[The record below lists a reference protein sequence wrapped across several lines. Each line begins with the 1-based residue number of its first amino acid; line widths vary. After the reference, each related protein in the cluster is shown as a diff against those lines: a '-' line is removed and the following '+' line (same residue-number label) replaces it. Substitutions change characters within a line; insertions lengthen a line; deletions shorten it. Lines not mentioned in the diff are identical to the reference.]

1 MNQIENELEYKIK
14 VIPEKPGVYLFK
26 DENNKVLYVGK
37 AKSLKKRVR
46 SYFTVRSKD
55 SKVEAIQKHTTN
67 IETITTQTE
76 TEALILENS
85 LIKLHRPRY
94 NVRLMDDKTYPFLLI
109 TTDEEF
115 PRVEIV
121 RRRDKKHGIYFGP
134 FTDIKALKTIL
145 KHALTIFPIASCKKE
160 IAKEKFDRPCLY
172 YQLKKCTAPCVN
184 KIDVAEYGKNVKRF
198 ISLFEGKVRELL
210 DELKFEMDKF
220 SKKLDFEKA
229 AIMRDR
235 IKSLEKIIQ
244 RQAIVSNDTNAE
256 YDIIESIN
264 EKLDTCIQLLSM
276 RGGRIT
282 EQKNFIFKLP
292 LEILSEEI
300 VTTFVKQY
308 YSHTDYIPNKI
319 ITSME
324 LLDEKA
330 IDSWLHSKQKKESF
344 KSIIIRP
351 NNEEQRGLLKLASD
365 NASEK
370 LHSALKIHEMKA
382 QKITRSLKELKDVL
396 SLENIPNRI
405 EGYDISTIQGTNTV
419 ASCVVFEQG
428 LPKKE
433 SYRKFIIKSLD
444 KQDDFSAMKEVI
456 HRRFT
461 GSLSKKDPFPDLIL
475 IDGGI
480 GQVNSAHEELD
491 KADIEI
497 QLIGITK
504 EFEELHKPGK
514 REPII
519 LNERSEALKLLQ
531 RIRDE
536 SHRFAIS
543 FHKQKRSKK
552 MLESSLEKIPN
563 LGVKRTKNLLEYF
576 ETIESIKR
584 ANISELIR
592 VNGINRKIAE
602 NIYNFY
608 RKDII

>member
-1 MNQIENELEYKIK
+1 MNQIENELKYKIK

-26 DENNKVLYVGK
+26 DENNKILYVGK

-46 SYFTVRSKD
+46 SYFTVKSKD

-76 TEALILENS
+76 TEALILESS

-134 FTDIKALKTIL
+134 FTDIKALKITL

-184 KIDVAEYGKNVKRF
+184 KIDVVEYGKNVKRF
-198 ISLFEGKVRELL
+198 VSLFEGKVRELL
-210 DELKFEMDKF
+210 NELKLEMDKF

-244 RQAIVSNDTNAE
+244 RQVIVSNDTNAE

-300 VTTFVKQY
+300 VTAFVKQY
-308 YSHTDYIPNKI
+308 YSHTDYIPNEI

-324 LLDEKA
+324 LLDERA
-330 IDSWLHSKQKKESF
+330 INSWLHSKQKKESF

-351 NNEEQRGLLKLASD
+351 NNKEQRGLLKLASD

-370 LHSALKIHEMKA
+370 LHSAVKIHELKS
-382 QKITRSLKELKDVL
+382 QKITRSLKELKNVL

-480 GQVNSAHEELD
+480 GQVNSAQEELD

-497 QLIGITK
+497 QLIGIAK

-514 REPII
+514 RDPII

-536 SHRFAIS
+536 SHRFAIT

-563 LGVKRTKNLLEYF
+563 LGVKRIKNLLEYF
-576 ETIESIKR
+576 ETIESIKK